1 MNKDMLKTV
10 IADHRN
16 EIPKVKIIKRDFTFE
31 AFGNYVFVGIRRAG
45 KSYLLYQYIQQLL
58 AQGTGWDEVLYVNF
72 EDERLAGMG
81 ALDLNLLLEVH
92 YESSDKKPILFLD
105 EIQNVP
111 GWEKFAR
118 RLADSKHRVY
128 ITGSNAK
135 MLSGEIMTTLG
146 GRYMVV
152 EVYPYDFKEYCKAAG
167 IKHPSDASAAL
178 STRDK
183 SDILRGFN
191 EYVNFGGFPESV
203 GLPTKRDYLTS
214 VYQKVF
220 LGDMVT
226 RHAVDNVFALRVMQ
240 KKLAE
245 SVRQPLS
252 FNRIAN
258 IVAAT
263 GAKIGVTTVTNY
275 IGYATDA
282 WLISPVR
289 NIVSKIVDK
298 ETNPKYYFTDNGLL
312 NLFLLDGKTAL
323 LENAVAVQLLRR
335 YGREDAVFYYGRASC
350 EVDFYVP
357 EISTA
362 IQVCYD
368 LTADD
373 GTFERETEALLA
385 ISGELDCKHRL
396 IITRDAEQTLKI
408 KGKTIHVLPAWKWML
423 NLTPKML

>member
-1 MNKDMLKTV
+1 MNKDILKTV
-10 IADHRN
+10 IADTRN
-16 EIPKVKIIKRDFTFE
+16 EIPNVRLVKRDFTFE
-31 AFGNYVFVGIRRAG
+31 ASGNYVFVGIRRAG
-45 KSYLLYQYIQQLL
+45 KSYLLYQRIQQLL
-58 AQGTGWDEVLYVNF
+58 AQGTGWDELLYVNF
-72 EDERLAGMG
+72 EDERLVGMT
-81 ALDLNLLLEVH
+81 AQDLNLLLEVH

-105 EIQNVP
+105 EIQNIL

-118 RLADSKHRVY
+118 RLADAKYHVY

-135 MLSGEIMTTLG
+135 MLSGEIQSTLG
-146 GRYMVV
+146 GRYIAVD
-152 EVYPYDFKEYCKAAG
+152 VYPYDFREYCNAAG
-167 IKHPSDASAAL
+167 IKRPPDAAAAL
-178 STRDK
+178 STRVK
-183 SDILRGFN
+183 SGILRGFN
-191 EYVNFGGFPESV
+191 DYLMSGGFPECV
-203 GLPTKRDYLTS
+203 GLAAKRDYLTS

-220 LGDMVT
+220 LGDLVT

-263 GAKIGVTTVTNY
+263 GVKIGVTTITNY

-282 WLISPVR
+282 WLITPVR
-289 NIVSKIVDK
+289 NIVGKIVEK

-335 YGREDAVFYYGRASC
+335 YGREDAVFYYGRTC
-350 EVDFYVP
+350 EADFYVP
-357 EISTA
+357 EISTV

-368 LTADD
+368 LDAAD
-373 GTFERETEALLA
+373 GTFARETEALLK
-385 ISGELDCKHRL
+385 ISGELKCKNRL
-396 IITRDAEQTLKI
+396 IITRDSEQTLRV
-408 KGKTIHVLPAWKWML
+408 KGKTIRVLPAWKWML
-423 NLTPKML
+423 SLEAKTPR